1 MIIYLRFRS
10 TEGSSKN
17 CDIDIMIKYV
27 GQEEDLK
34 YLNSTNTMKKKHM
47 MYEMTREAYIR
58 RMSQQTMSNISRMS
72 QRMYITCLYSIYR
85 LDFKDSLKQIK
96 ILFNSLLMN
105 FQRVPPTKRLACFGK
120 EELNEK
126 FFLEKIRGLQA
137 MLEKK
142 CLILHEEELNKIQY
156 LEFIRRLNATC
167 YKPPYIYIYI
177 YIYLYCMY
185 SQICDG
191 STCVELRLLQEC
203 TGQMEHLK
211 QVTMITKYEM
221 LERENIKQLKFRD
234 LRIFQDLYVDG
245 TTQSKNN
252 QEVLMSA
259 LIANEKLRT
268 DRILSY
274 QRIIE
279 NLKQQLNLL
288 NDAKNPQFYSY
299 ILSYPDLFTQ
309 IKNNLETESLEHT
322 NTKLKQYI
330 YQETYQNWALHA
342 RNELDSLEELSLANN
357 IKSSQ
362 IITAFQQAKNNSKIA
377 NLDSWSMYHS
387 LASELE
393 LSKRSNDQLKE
404 NLISCNWTN
413 FKECTTLPGWITI
426 KHQNI
431 SLTEYKIYDENNT
444 DAIKEYGERDL
455 YTETQNTSNIHK
467 PGEMNAN
474 YRYLSAGTYVSIYD
488 MNYKATASKRVE
500 LLKRYYPDSITR
512 KCLILHTQIEGICC
526 QRSGTIDKYNL
537 YTFETEVIMDI
548 GQNISTCLL
557 TRDQNLLVG
566 TYNFTPSSPNF
577 TITAHIFLYNISN
590 KENLLNYTISNF
602 SLPTIMDERSEI
614 EGNSARQIAEVRE
627 NIFVI
632 IEESNSYIL
641 DLNDIENIKYE
652 TMDPDKL
659 FPKKQGS
666 FPMRYKGVVPLSSG
680 EGDFAMA
687 VDFWKPSAY
696 RLFNLQLDLS
706 IKNNLSI
713 DDAEETEREQEYS
726 YTDPHYGLPY
736 DIAFEEIRDGTVI
749 YSVSFS
755 DVGPKHQEGR
765 HYIYD
770 YLTCRYNRH
779 YKALASSNEQFV
791 DLVKIP

>member
-1 MIIYLRFRS
+1 
-10 TEGSSKN
+10 
-17 CDIDIMIKYV
+17 
-27 GQEEDLK
+27 
-34 YLNSTNTMKKKHM
+34 
-47 MYEMTREAYIR
+47 
-58 RMSQQTMSNISRMS
+58 
-72 QRMYITCLYSIYR
+72 
-85 LDFKDSLKQIK
+85 
-96 ILFNSLLMN
+96 
-105 FQRVPPTKRLACFGK
+105 
-120 EELNEK
+120 
-126 FFLEKIRGLQA
+126 
-137 MLEKK
+137 
-142 CLILHEEELNKIQY
+142 
-156 LEFIRRLNATC
+156 
-167 YKPPYIYIYI
+167 
-177 YIYLYCMY
+177 MY
-185 SQICDG
+185 SRTCDG
-191 STCVELRLLQEC
+191 IKCVEADELQKC
-203 TGQMEHLK
+203 IGQKDQLK

-221 LERENIKQLKFRD
+221 LERENIKQLKFHN
-234 LRIFQDLYVDG
+234 LRLFQDLYVDG

-252 QEVLMSA
+252 QEVLMNA

-288 NDAKNPQFYSY
+288 NGAKNPQFYSY

-330 YQETYQNWALHA
+330 YQETYQNWASHA

-377 NLDSWSMYHS
+377 NLDSWSMYRS
-387 LASELE
+387 LAYELE
-393 LSKRSNDQLKE
+393 LSKRSNHKLKGEINQLNG
-404 NLISCNWTN
+404 NLNSLDWAH
-413 FKECTTLPGWITI
+413 FEECTTLPGWITI
-426 KHQNI
+426 KHHNMDI
-431 SLTEYKIYDENNT
+431 TEYKLYDENNT
-444 DAIKEYGERDL
+444 EAIKEYGERDL

-500 LLKRYYPDSITR
+500 LLKRYYPDSTTR

-526 QRSGTIDKYNL
+526 QRSGKIDKYNL

-566 TYNFTPSSPNF
+566 TFNFTLSSSNV
-577 TITAHIFLYNISN
+577 TITAHIILLNLPNN
-590 KENLLNYTISNF
+590 KELLNHTISNF
-602 SLPTIMDERSEI
+602 TSSNTNGKGLLI
-614 EGNSARQIAEVRE
+614 EGYSIRQIAEVRE

-632 IEESNSYIL
+632 IEEFDSYIL
-641 DLNDIENIKYE
+641 DLNDIANPKNE

-659 FPKKQGS
+659 FIKIRYT
-666 FPMRYKGVVPLSSG
+666 MRYKGVVPLSSG

-687 VDFWKPSAY
+687 VDFYKQSAY
-696 RLFNLQLDLS
+696 RLFNLQPDLS

-713 DDAEETEREQEYS
+713 DDAEETEREQEDS
-726 YTDPHYGLPY
+726 YTLHQRGLEL
-736 DIAFEEIRDGTVI
+736 DDVAFKEIRDGTVI
-749 YSVSFS
+749 YSMSFS
-755 DVGPKHQEGR
+755 DVEPKDFEGR

-779 YKALASSNEQFV
+779 YKAQASSQEWFV
-791 DLVKIP
+791 DIVKIP